1 MMIDR
6 VTGEQINK
14 HGYAYIR
21 KPMDTSIKVT
31 SDPVGESK
39 THQSFREETDIN
51 VIMDRF
57 QRTGQLPPSR
67 QREPQY
73 MDVSELNKPL
83 SDVINQTAE
92 TLEKSRNFFNEKEKT
107 AKDAAKKA
115 AREAADAASKQTKG
129 AASETGAPQAKAPG
143 GASTNTA

>member
-6 VTGEQINK
+6 VTGEEIKK

-31 SDPVGESK
+31 SDPVGDSK
-39 THQSFREETDIN
+39 THQSFREESDIN

-57 QRTGQLPPSR
+57 QRTGQLPPAR
-67 QREPQY
+67 QKEPQY
-73 MDVSELNKPL
+73 LDVSELNKPL

-92 TLEKSRNFFNEKEKT
+92 TLEKTRNFFDEKEKT
-107 AKDAAKKA
+107 TKEAAKKA
-115 AREAADAASKQTKG
+115 ARDAADAASKQTQG
-129 AASETGAPQAKAPG
+129 AAQEAGAPKTEGQKG
-143 GASTNTA
+143 GAT